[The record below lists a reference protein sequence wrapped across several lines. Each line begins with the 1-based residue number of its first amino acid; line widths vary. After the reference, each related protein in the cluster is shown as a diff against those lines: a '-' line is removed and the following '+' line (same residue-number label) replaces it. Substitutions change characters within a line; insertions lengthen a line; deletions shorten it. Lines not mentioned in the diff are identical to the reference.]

1 VRPSRDRVGALP
13 DRAERAAAERA
24 EALARYEHG
33 EYEHECQRIND
44 EATLFATLGL
54 RLAGLQLHCPPI
66 CRFQATA
73 RECRQEY
80 DALTQSCRIS
90 APPLFLVLCVCVGA
104 GIRENWQKK
113 ELARELAAH
122 KKATAQAAESAAE
135 QQRAAAARAKLRSH
149 NKGLYDELQH
159 SALPMLR

>member
-1 VRPSRDRVGALP
+1 MCTDMRGELCMCIATCVDVRTEIYAV
-13 DRAERAAAERA
+13 
-24 EALARYEHG
+24 
-33 EYEHECQRIND
+33 
-44 EATLFATLGL
+44 
-54 RLAGLQLHCPPI
+54 
-66 CRFQATA
+66 
-73 RECRQEY
+73 
-80 DALTQSCRIS
+80 QSCRIS

-149 NKGLYDELQH
+149 YKGLYDELQH